1 MNARTA
7 SPAAPFALLTLL
19 VSGCSTLPPLATVE
33 HVDVPR
39 FMGQWYVVA
48 AIPTLLER
56 DAHNAIESYRLDD
69 DGTIAT
75 TFTFR
80 RGGFDGPLKTYR
92 PRGYVQSDSNAIWG
106 MQFLWPF
113 KADYRVIYLD
123 DDYSATIIG
132 RQKRDYVWI
141 MARQPLLPDHELDAL
156 IDWVGTV
163 GYDTTDIVR
172 IPQQRAAAQTV
183 AELSR

>member
-1 MNARTA
+1 MNAHTV
-7 SPAAPFALLTLL
+7 SLAAPFALLVLL

-75 TFTFR
+75 TFTFH

-92 PRGYVQSDSNAIWG
+92 PRGYIQSDSNAIWS

-113 KADYRVIYLD
+113 KADYRVIYLA

-141 MARQPLLPDHELDAL
+141 MARQPILADHALEAL
-156 IDWVGTV
+156 IDWVGTA

-172 IPQQRAAAQTV
+172 IPQQDLATQAV
-183 AELSR
+183 AERSR